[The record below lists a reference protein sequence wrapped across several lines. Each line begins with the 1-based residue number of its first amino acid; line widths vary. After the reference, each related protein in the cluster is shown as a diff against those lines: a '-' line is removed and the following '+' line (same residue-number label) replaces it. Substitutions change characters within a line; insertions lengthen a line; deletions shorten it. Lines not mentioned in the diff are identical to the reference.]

1 MEIPFMSVAEVVKS
15 YKTIRPI
22 TSFGSRPFFLQEL
35 SAEDLTEFSFIHL
48 EDSNRQEVDRNTISM
63 VKEMNMLHK
72 YTYHGFFQPTVSE
85 VISQIPKELL
95 KKVVAFEI
103 IKQPGKDYDFKFY
116 PKEFEAGFHVSMV
129 RLYSTR
135 EG

>member
-1 MEIPFMSVAEVVKS
+1 MELPFMSVAEIVKC

-22 TSFGSRPFFLQEL
+22 TFFGNRPFFLQEL
-35 SAEDLTEFSFIHL
+35 SAEDLTEFSYIHL
-48 EDSNRQEVDRNTISM
+48 EDSNRQEVDMNTISM
-63 VKEMNMLHK
+63 LREMNMLHK
-72 YTYHGFFQPTVSE
+72 YTYHGFFQPTVGE

-95 KKVVAFEI
+95 RKVVAFEI
-103 IKQPGKDYDFKFY
+103 IKQPGIDYDFKFHS
-116 PKEFEAGFHVSMV
+116 KEFEAGFHVSTV